1 MTSVRPWASRRPAR
15 SPTSTRKI
23 LSGRPL
29 LQGRMIVYKDVE
41 RWGWHD
47 GVFEEVAVEEEID
60 ARE

>member
-1 MTSVRPWASRRPAR
+1 
-15 SPTSTRKI
+15 
-23 LSGRPL
+23 
-29 LQGRMIVYKDVE
+29 MIVYKDVE